1 MLVKLLGWR
10 KILIGGVALFSIATL
25 VLPLGSSIPIKDMKW
40 HQENQKKMIFYC
52 GGNSSTSEINM
63 SFEIGQQPY
72 LVWPIVL
79 VPFVFLM
86 IGR

>member
-1 MLVKLLGWR
+1 MKLLGWR
-10 KILIGGVALFSIATL
+10 KTLIGGVALFSIATF
-25 VLPLGSSIPIKDMKW
+25 VFPWGSSIPIKDTKLY
-40 HQENQKKMIFYC
+40 HEHQKKIIFYC

-72 LVWPIVL
+72 LVWIIV
-79 VPFVFLM
+79 VTPFVFVM